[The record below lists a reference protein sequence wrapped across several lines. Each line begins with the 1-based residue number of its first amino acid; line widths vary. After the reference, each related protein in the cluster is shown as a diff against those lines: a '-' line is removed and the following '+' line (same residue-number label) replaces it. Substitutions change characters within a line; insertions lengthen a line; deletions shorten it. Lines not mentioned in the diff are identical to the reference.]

1 MIRDLS
7 KIHSAFLQRMFT
19 EPHLCTMHCT
29 RHCREPTGQKCIPSR
44 ELHSRRKIS
53 VKKNIWQDTCAK
65 YRGGKSIREG
75 GYRGVTQVGSRGR
88 GTILN
93 GATRE
98 CFTEKATGVLSPGGG
113 ESAGTSLHG
122 YTGQECHRVREQH
135 MWSVEWES
143 SCCSF
148 CGRGRKGPMWME
160 PRGAVWRDQNGHML
174 AFSSQEREASGS
186 LWILRRQALTTAT
199 TCEVPPLGNVA
210 QQG

>member
-75 GYRGVTQVGSRGR
+75 GYRGVHRWDPGEGAQFSMARSGNVSLRRRWVCWALEEVNQQEHLCMGTQGKSVTEWENSTCEVWSGRAPAVPSVGGAGR
-88 GTILN
+88 GQCGWSHVEQYEETRMATCWPFLLRN
-93 GATRE
+93 G
-98 CFTEKATGVLSPGGG
+98 KPL
-113 ESAGTSLHG
+113 
-122 YTGQECHRVREQH
+122 
-135 MWSVEWES
+135 
-143 SCCSF
+143 
-148 CGRGRKGPMWME
+148 
-160 PRGAVWRDQNGHML
+160 
-174 AFSSQEREASGS
+174 EASGF
-186 LWILRRQALTTAT
+186 
-199 TCEVPPLGNVA
+199 
-210 QQG
+210 